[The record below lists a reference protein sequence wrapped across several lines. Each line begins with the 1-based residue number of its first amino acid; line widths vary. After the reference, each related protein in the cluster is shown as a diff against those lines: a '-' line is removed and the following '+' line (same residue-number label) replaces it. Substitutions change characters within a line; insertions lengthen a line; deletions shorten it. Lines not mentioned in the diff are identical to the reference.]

1 LSGPIRARTGF
12 TEQEALLMFRLSE
25 LIKPPRLAVAA
36 RRSLRRRRLWTIHE
50 KYRSES
56 LLPGLR
62 YVRNLELAARF
73 RSTPGC
79 IVECGVWRGGM
90 IAGLAEVLGPQRE
103 YFLFDS
109 FEGLPPVAEIDG
121 AFAIEWQKPENAL
134 KNFNNVKAPIE
145 AAEAAMKKS
154 GVPRYRIV
162 KGWFRDTLPNF
173 KPQEEIALL
182 RLDADL
188 YESTSTCLEHLYPLL
203 AEDAVVIVDD
213 YYDWEGCARAV
224 NDFLARVQVGSAVPY
239 LRQFDDDVCYFQ
251 KPRASVVNARGSA
264 KSDEGESARRCE
276 SR

>member
-1 LSGPIRARTGF
+1 MAGLF
-12 TEQEALLMFRLSE
+12 D

-36 RRSLRRRRLWTIHE
+36 RRLRRRRLWAIHE
-50 KYRSES
+50 KYRTES

-62 YVRNLELAARF
+62 YIRNLELAERF

-90 IAGLAEVLGPQRE
+90 IAGLAELLGPERE
-103 YFLFDS
+103 YFLLDS

-121 AFAIEWQKPENAL
+121 AFAIEWQKPENAH
-134 KNFNNVKAPIE
+134 KNFNNAKAPFE

-154 GVPRYRIV
+154 GVPRYSIV

-173 KPQEEIALL
+173 KPAQQIALL

-188 YESTSTCLEHLYPLL
+188 YESTSTCLEYLYPLL
-203 AEDAVVIVDD
+203 ADDAVVIIDD

-224 NDFLARVQVGSAVPY
+224 NEFLARIQVSSAVPC

-251 KPRASVVNARGSA
+251 KPRATQGSAGIAA
-264 KSDEGESARRCE
+264 KSDARETASRCE